1 MPMPPTLRARE
12 PRRTIPRR
20 RTTTRRR
27 VGDFSCTTAGTPR
40 RSSGTR
46 PSRWLFQ
53 RLVSSC
59 TSAARACS
67 RRRRGTRSSPSGF
80 EPARSW
86 SSASRARRRRPRPRL
101 CARRVSPRRVSRRS
115 PSKARVRTNLP
126 AEETRR
132 EDPRTRSEAA
142 TRLRPRRDPR
152 RRGSRLRSAPPPE
165 PRTKPCCVR
174 CTKRRRVSRRAITTR
189 RSASPR
195 RPAWNSLKRSPRRSR
210 RRRAR
215 RLISTTSPSSS
226 PSPTRSRARRNLGPS
241 GTTRSPMIVI
251 SRIATTREK

>member
-46 PSRWLFQ
+46 PSRWLFR

-86 SSASRARRRRPRPRL
+86 SSASRARRRRPRPQL
-101 CARRVSPRRVSRRS
+101 CAWRVSPRRVSRRS
-115 PSKARVRTNLP
+115 PSKARIRTNLP

-132 EDPRTRSEAA
+132 EDPRTRSEAE
-142 TRLRPRRDPR
+142 TRLRPRR
-152 RRGSRLRSAPPPE
+152 SSAPPPE

-195 RPAWNSLKRSPRRSR
+195 RPAWNSPKRSPRRSR

-241 GTTRSPMIVI
+241 GTTRMTRRVTCRIV
-251 SRIATTREK
+251 TTREK